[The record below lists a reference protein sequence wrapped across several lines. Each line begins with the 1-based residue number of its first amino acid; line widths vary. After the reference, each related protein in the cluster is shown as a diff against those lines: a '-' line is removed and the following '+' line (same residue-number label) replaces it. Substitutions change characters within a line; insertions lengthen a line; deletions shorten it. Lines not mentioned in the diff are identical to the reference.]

1 MNVSHAVN
9 ELFFSHAELFDG
21 GLGRFTG
28 GRARQ
33 AVSAGAAPVFC
44 RARPLPYALRERVDA
59 ELDAM
64 LRASVIEPVECSHW
78 ATPLVIVNISDGAIR
93 ICTDYKVTLNRVLSV
108 DKYPVPKIDD
118 LLSQLGGSKFF
129 SKIDLSQAYN
139 QIELDDTKKYNRL
152 VFGLASN
159 PGIFQRIM
167 VNLLKD
173 IEGIVVFLDDVLIA
187 SDTIENHIHTLRKV
201 LDKLKEYGLTLKREK
216 CEFFVVEVKY
226 LGYVMNKEGIHP
238 DPDKIESILLMSPP
252 RHFGTSPLYELL
264 KKDSTWKWG
273 RLEQQAFTVVKRRLS
288 DAVALSHYEPG
299 APLVVTCDA
308 SARGLGAVLA
318 QRDASGR
325 ERPVMCVSRALTA
338 AECNYTYERSFT
350 PSNIRAGFEKTGI
363 YPLNRS
369 AVYSEAIAPSRVT
382 DNPLPTERIQKI
394 LIEEDLENS
403 IPNTKIELTNSD
415 SLNDSISQE
424 PEQEFNTL

>member
-1 MNVSHAVN
+1 
-9 ELFFSHAELFDG
+9 
-21 GLGRFTG
+21 
-28 GRARQ
+28 
-33 AVSAGAAPVFC
+33 
-44 RARPLPYALRERVDA
+44 
-59 ELDAM
+59 M
-64 LRASVIEPVECSHW
+64 LRAGVIEPVECSDW
-78 ATPLVIVNISDGAIR
+78 ATPLVIVNKSDGAIR
-93 ICTDYKVTLNRVLSV
+93 ICADYKVTLNRVLCV

-139 QIELDDTKKYNRL
+139 QIELDDTKKYTVINTHRGLFMYNRL
-152 VFGLASN
+152 VFGLASS

-173 IEGIVVFLDDVLIA
+173 IEGVVVFLDDVLIA

-201 LDKLKEYGLTLKREK
+201 LDKLKEYGLKLKREK
-216 CEFFVVEVKY
+216 CEFFVEKVKY

-252 RHFGTSPLYELL
+252 RDISELRSFLGMVNFYSRFVTNLSTILQPLYELL
-264 KKDSTWKWG
+264 KKDSTWKWDK
-273 RLEQQAFTVVKRRLS
+273 LEQQAFTVVKRRLS

-318 QRDASGR
+318 QRDAAGR

-338 AECNYTYERSFT
+338 AECNYSQ
-350 PSNIRAGFEKTGI
+350 
-363 YPLNRS
+363 
-369 AVYSEAIAPSRVT
+369 
-382 DNPLPTERIQKI
+382 IQKEALAI
-394 LIEEDLENS
+394 VFAVKKFHQYIYGRRFTLRTDHKPLVTIFGPHQG
-403 IPNTKIELTNSD
+403 IPSMTASRLQRWALMK
-415 SLNDSISQE
+415 
-424 PEQEFNTL
+424 